1 MAQTHIFKILNFLE
15 EKNLGA
21 NLLDLGFV
29 NEFLDII
36 SKTKQNKKGKLNF
49 TKITSAKDTV
59 KRMEI
64 KSIDWKRISANYIKD
79 LYLKHTDNS

>member
-1 MAQTHIFKILNFLE
+1 MAQMHTFKILNFLE

-36 SKTKQNKKGKLNF
+36 SKAKKEK
-49 TKITSAKDTV
+49 
-59 KRMEI
+59 KR
-64 KSIDWKRISANYIKD
+64 
-79 LYLKHTDNS
+79 